1 MKDLQI
7 STRETDVILAQLAK
21 TIKLPGDVVEFGCYA
36 GDTSIL
42 RAEALKQAP
51 DKWLDLYDS
60 FEGLPE
66 KTAADNS
73 PEGRRFQA
81 GELKVSPDAVAHKF
95 KKLSLPDPVIV
106 KGWFNELTDDDLPS
120 QISFALFDGDFYES
134 IKTSFEKTIP
144 RLSQGGIIVVHDY
157 RNAALPGSAK
167 AVNEFIDAHKDEYEF
182 RLASSLA
189 ILVKK

>member
-36 GDTSIL
+36 GDTSVL
-42 RAEALKQAP
+42 LAEALKQAP
-51 DKWLDLYDS
+51 DKWLYLYDS

-73 PEGRRFQA
+73 PQGWRFQA
-81 GELKVSPDAVAHKF
+81 GELKVSPDTVAHKF

-106 KGWFNELTDDDLPS
+106 KGWFNELTGDDLPS

-134 IKTSFEKTIP
+134 IKTSFEKAVP
-144 RLSQGGIIVVHDY
+144 RLSRGGIIVVHDY

-167 AVNEFIDAHKDEYEF
+167 AVNEFVDAHKDEYVF
-182 RLASSLA
+182 RLAATLA